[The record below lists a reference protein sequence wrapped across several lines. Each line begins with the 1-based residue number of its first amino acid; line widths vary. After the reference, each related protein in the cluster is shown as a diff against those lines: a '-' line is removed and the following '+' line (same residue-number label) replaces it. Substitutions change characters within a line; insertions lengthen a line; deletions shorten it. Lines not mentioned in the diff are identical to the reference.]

1 MTALRDIVPDT
12 EKLSVTDASL
22 RPELVVRRVA
32 VASSAGNVG
41 SAFTDLRRLWQ
52 DLMGSRELLYQLT
65 RRDITIRYKQ
75 AVMGFG
81 WALFMPLLI
90 VFSGLVVQLA
100 LANFAGRSLSAAG
113 SGGMAVKAVPWAF
126 FVGAI
131 GFATN
136 SLVQNIS
143 LVTKVAF
150 PRAVLP
156 LSAVGAQCFDSGIA
170 LVALAIVLP
179 VMGAVQLSWALLWV
193 PVMLVL
199 LVGFTIACSL
209 FLSCANLFFRDVKYI
224 VQVLL
229 TFGIF
234 FTPVFFEP
242 AMFGQR
248 GAAIAMLNPM
258 SPMLEGL
265 RLSVTAGHNL
275 LEPLT
280 TTLANGVSVT
290 VWSPWYLVY
299 AVVVTLLGLPATALL
314 FQRSQYAFAEYI

>member
-1 MTALRDIVPDT
+1 MSLVPGV
-12 EKLSVTDASL
+12 SVPPATT
-22 RPELVVRRVA
+22 PRRVA
-32 VASSAGNVG
+32 ARENPGVY
-41 SAFTDLRRLWQ
+41 TELRTMVNDMWR
-52 DLMGSRELLYQLT
+52 SRELLYQLT

-81 WALFMPLLI
+81 WALFMPLMI

-100 LANFAGRSLSAAG
+100 LANFSGRTLSTTG
-113 SGGMAVKAVPWAF
+113 LGGMAVKAVPWAF

-136 SLVQNIS
+136 SLVANMS

-156 LSAVGAQCFDSGIA
+156 VSSVGAQLFDSGIA
-170 LVALAIVLP
+170 LVALIIVLP
-179 VMGAVQLSWALLWV
+179 IVGAVQGSFALLWV
-193 PVMLVL
+193 PVMLLL
-199 LVGFTIACSL
+199 LVAFTVACAL

-242 AMFGQR
+242 AMFGSR

-258 SPMLEGL
+258 SPILEGL
-265 RLSVTAGHNL
+265 RLSVTLGHNL
-275 LEPLT
+275 LEPLS
-280 TTLANGVSVT
+280 TTLASGVVVT
-290 VWSPWYLVY
+290 VWSPLFLLY
-299 AVVVTLLGLPATALL
+299 ACIVPLIGLPAAALL
-314 FQRSQYAFAEYI
+314 FHRSQYAFAEYI

>member
-1 MTALRDIVPDT
+1 MVG
-12 EKLSVTDASL
+12 DAATP
-22 RPELVVRRVA
+22 RVELPVRRTSVA
-32 VASSAGNVG
+32 RHSGGVPAALG
-41 SAFTDLRRLWQ
+41 DLRQMVQELGR
-52 DLMGSRELLYQLT
+52 SRELLYQLT

-100 LANFAGRSLSAAG
+100 LANFSGRTVSGAGL
-113 SGGMAVKAVPWAF
+113 GGMAVKAVPWSF

-136 SLVQNIS
+136 SLVANMS

-156 LSAVGAQCFDSGIA
+156 LSSVGAQCFDSAIA
-170 LVALAIVLP
+170 MASLVILLP
-179 VMGAVQLSWALLWV
+179 LLGAVQLSWALLWV
-193 PVMLVL
+193 PVLLVL
-199 LVGFTIACSL
+199 LVGFTGACAL
-209 FLSCANLFFRDVKYI
+209 FLSCANLFYRDVKYI

-242 AMFGQR
+242 AMFGAR
-248 GAAIAMLNPM
+248 GATIAMVNPM
-258 SPMLEGL
+258 SPLLEGL
-265 RLSVTAGHNL
+265 RLSVTMGHNL
-275 LEPLT
+275 LEPLST
-280 TTLANGVSVT
+280 TVASGAVVA
-290 VWSPWYLVY
+290 VWSPWYLAY
-299 AVVVTLLGLPATALL
+299 AIAVTVIGLPAAALL
-314 FQRSQYAFAEYI
+314 FYRSQYAFAEYV

>member
-1 MTALRDIVPDT
+1 VTV
-12 EKLSVTDASL
+12 VTDVPP
-22 RPELVVRRVA
+22 RTDIVVRRVA
-32 VASSAGNVG
+32 VAASSGAVG
-41 SAFTDLRRLWQ
+41 GAFADLRQLML
-52 DLMGSRELLYQLT
+52 DLRASRELLYQLT

-90 VFSGLVVQLA
+90 VFSGLVVQFA

-113 SGGMAVKAVPWAF
+113 LGGMAVKAVPWAF

-136 SLVQNIS
+136 SLVQNMS

-170 LVALAIVLP
+170 LVALTILLP
-179 VMGAVQLSWALLWV
+179 LMGAVQLTWALLWV

-199 LVGFTIACSL
+199 LVGFTVACAL

-242 AMFGQR
+242 AMFGTR

-258 SPMLEGL
+258 SPILEGL

-275 LEPLT
+275 FEPLT
-280 TTLANGVSVT
+280 TTLASGALVT
-290 VWSPWYLVY
+290 IWSPWYLMY
-299 AVVVTLLGLPATALL
+299 AIGVTLFGLPAAGLL

>member
-1 MTALRDIVPDT
+1 MSIAR
-12 EKLSVTDASL
+12 DASP
-22 RPELVVRRVA
+22 RAELPVRRTR
-32 VASSAGNVG
+32 ASSASGG
-41 SAFTDLRRLWQ
+41 KGAALDDLVQMCRELIR
-52 DLMGSRELLYQLT
+52 SRELLYQLT

-90 VFSGLVVQLA
+90 VFSGIVVQLA
-100 LANFAGRSLSAAG
+100 LANFSGRTLSATG
-113 SGGMAVKAVPWAF
+113 LGGMAVKAVPWSF

-136 SLVQNIS
+136 SLVSNMS

-170 LVALAIVLP
+170 MASLVVLLPLLGALQAT
-179 VMGAVQLSWALLWV
+179 WALLWV
-193 PVMLVL
+193 PVLLMLL
-199 LVGFTIACSL
+199 TGFTTACAL
-209 FLSCANLFFRDVKYI
+209 FLSCANLFYRDVKYI

-242 AMFGQR
+242 AMFGPR
-248 GAAIAMLNPM
+248 GAPIAMLNPM
-258 SPMLEGL
+258 SPLLEGL
-265 RLSVTAGHNL
+265 RLAVTAGHNL
-275 LEPLT
+275 LEPLLT
-280 TTLANGVSVT
+280 STASGAVVT

-299 AVVVTLLGLPATALL
+299 ACVVTLLGLPAAALL
-314 FQRSQYAFAEYI
+314 FYRSQYAFAEYV

>member
-1 MTALRDIVPDT
+1 MSAL
-12 EKLSVTDASL
+12 KDAGQGNAAHSSL

-32 VASSAGNVG
+32 AITSGGNAGN
-41 SAFTDLRRLWQ
+41 AFTDLRIMLH
-52 DLMGSRELLYQLT
+52 DLMTSRELLYQLT

-100 LANFAGRSLSAAG
+100 LANFAGRSLSATG
-113 SGGMAVKAVPWAF
+113 SAGMAVKAVPWAF

-136 SLVQNIS
+136 SLVSNIS

-170 LVALAIVLP
+170 LVALAIILAAT
-179 VMGAVQLSWALLWV
+179 GSVQLSWALLWM

-199 LVGFTIACSL
+199 LVGFTVACSL
-209 FLSCANLFFRDVKYI
+209 LLSCANLFFRDVKYI

-248 GAAIAMLNPM
+248 GAAIVMLNPM
-258 SPMLEGL
+258 SPILEGL
-265 RLSVTAGHNL
+265 RLSVTVGHNL
-275 LEPLT
+275 LEPLS
-280 TTLANGVSVT
+280 TTLTNGTLVT
-290 VWSPWYLVY
+290 AWSPWYLAY
-299 AVVVTLLGLPATALL
+299 AFVVTLVGLPATALL
-314 FQRSQYAFAEYI
+314 FQRSQYSFAEYI

>member
-1 MTALRDIVPDT
+1 MVNDMWR
-12 EKLSVTDASL
+12 
-22 RPELVVRRVA
+22 
-32 VASSAGNVG
+32 
-41 SAFTDLRRLWQ
+41 
-52 DLMGSRELLYQLT
+52 SRELLYQLT

-81 WALFMPLLI
+81 WALFMPLMI

-100 LANFAGRSLSAAG
+100 LANFSGRTLSTTG
-113 SGGMAVKAVPWAF
+113 LGGMAVKAVPWAF

-136 SLVQNIS
+136 SLVANMS

-156 LSAVGAQCFDSGIA
+156 VSSVGAQLFDSGIA
-170 LVALAIVLP
+170 LVALIIVLP
-179 VMGAVQLSWALLWV
+179 IVGAVQGSFALLWV
-193 PVMLVL
+193 PVMLLL
-199 LVGFTIACSL
+199 LVAFTVACAL

-242 AMFGQR
+242 AMFGSR

-258 SPMLEGL
+258 SPILEGL
-265 RLSVTAGHNL
+265 RLSVTLGHNL
-275 LEPLT
+275 LEPLS
-280 TTLANGVSVT
+280 TTLASGAVVT
-290 VWSPWYLVY
+290 VWSPLFLLY
-299 AVVVTLLGLPATALL
+299 ACIVPLIGLPAAALL
-314 FQRSQYAFAEYI
+314 FHRSQYAFAEYI

>member
-1 MTALRDIVPDT
+1 MAPRG
-12 EKLSVTDASL
+12 
-22 RPELVVRRVA
+22 ELPVRRIT
-32 VASSAGNVG
+32 AGRETHVVSGAG
-41 SAFTDLRRLWQ
+41 SDLRRMVRELVRA
-52 DLMGSRELLYQLT
+52 RELLYQLT
-65 RRDITIRYKQ
+65 RRDVTIRYKQ

-100 LANFAGRSLSAAG
+100 LANFSGRGLSAAG
-113 SGGMAVKAVPWAF
+113 LGGMAVKAVPWSF

-136 SLVQNIS
+136 SLVANMS

-156 LSAVGAQCFDSGIA
+156 LSAVGAQCLDSGIA
-170 LVALAIVLP
+170 LAALVILLP
-179 VMGAVQLSWALLWV
+179 VLGAVQASWALLWA
-193 PVMLVL
+193 PLLLVL
-199 LVGFTIACSL
+199 VVAFTAACAL
-209 FLSCANLFFRDVKYI
+209 FLSCANLFYRDVKYI

-242 AMFGQR
+242 AMLGAR
-248 GAAIAMLNPM
+248 GATIAMLNPLA
-258 SPMLEGL
+258 PMLEGL
-265 RLSVTAGHNL
+265 RLSVTLGHNL

-280 TTLANGVSVT
+280 STLATGAVVMI
-290 VWSPWYLVY
+290 WSPWFLVY
-299 AVVVTLLGLPATALL
+299 SALLTLVGLPAAALL
-314 FQRSQYAFAEYI
+314 FYRSQYAFAEYV

>member
-1 MTALRDIVPDT
+1 MDLAQMLR
-12 EKLSVTDASL
+12 E
-22 RPELVVRRVA
+22 
-32 VASSAGNVG
+32 
-41 SAFTDLRRLWQ
+41 LRR
-52 DLMGSRELLYQLT
+52 SHELLYQLT

-100 LANFAGRSLSAAG
+100 LANFAGRALAPEGLA
-113 SGGMAVKAVPWAF
+113 GMAVKAVPWSF

-136 SLVQNIS
+136 SLVANMS

-156 LSAVGAQCFDSGIA
+156 LSSVGAQCFDSAVA
-170 LVALAIVLP
+170 LSALAIVLP
-179 VMGAVQLSWALLWV
+179 ALGVVPASWALLWV
-193 PVMLVL
+193 PLLLLL
-199 LVGFTIACSL
+199 LVGFTIACAL
-209 FLSCANLFFRDVKYI
+209 LLSCANLFYRDVKYI
-224 VQVLL
+224 VQILL

-242 AMFGQR
+242 AMLGAR
-248 GAAIAMLNPM
+248 GAPIAMLNPL
-258 SPMLEGL
+258 SPLLEGI
-265 RLSVTAGHNL
+265 RLSVTLGHNL

-280 TTLANGVSVT
+280 STLVSGAVVT
-290 VWSPWYLVY
+290 VWSPWYLAY
-299 AVVVTLLGLPATALL
+299 ALGVTLIGLPATALL
-314 FQRSQYAFAEYI
+314 FYRSQYAFAEYV

>member
-1 MTALRDIVPDT
+1 MA
-12 EKLSVTDASL
+12 TDVSPGDRA
-22 RPELVVRRVA
+22 VRRVTVTASRGVIGGA
-32 VASSAGNVG
+32 VHDLALLAH
-41 SAFTDLRRLWQ
+41 DLRS
-52 DLMGSRELLYQLT
+52 SRELLYQLM

-75 AVMGFG
+75 AGMGFG

-100 LANFAGRSLSAAG
+100 LANFAGRPVSAAG
-113 SGGMAVKAVPWAF
+113 LGGMAVKAVPWAF

-136 SLVQNIS
+136 SLVQNIN

-156 LSAVGAQCFDSGIA
+156 LSAVGAQVFDSGIA
-170 LVALAIVLP
+170 MVALVILLP
-179 VMGAVQLSWALLWV
+179 VMGAVVLSPALLWV
-193 PVMLVL
+193 PLLLVL
-199 LVGFTIACSL
+199 LLGFTVACAL
-209 FLSCANLFFRDVKYI
+209 LLSCANLFFRDVKYI

-242 AMFGQR
+242 AMFGAR

-258 SPMLEGL
+258 SPILEGL
-265 RLSVTAGHNL
+265 RLSVTRGHNL
-275 LEPLT
+275 LEPLA
-280 TTLANGVSVT
+280 TTLANGAVIT
-290 VWSPWYLVY
+290 AWSPWYLAY
-299 AVVVTLLGLPATALL
+299 ACAVTLLGLPLTALL

>member
-1 MTALRDIVPDT
+1 MTLHSDT
-12 EKLSVTDASL
+12 
-22 RPELVVRRVA
+22 VVRHAAATRRSPSGALGRVSA
-32 VASSAGNVG
+32 DLVALVR
-41 SAFTDLRRLWQ
+41 DLWR
-52 DLMGSRELLYQLT
+52 SRELLYQLT
-65 RRDITIRYKQ
+65 RRDVTIRYKQ

-81 WALFMPLLI
+81 WALFMPLMI
-90 VFSGLVVQLA
+90 VFSGLVVQFA
-100 LANFAGRSLSAAG
+100 LATFAGRALSVASL
-113 SGGMAVKAVPWAF
+113 GGMAVKAVPWAF

-136 SLVQNIS
+136 SLVQNMS

-170 LVALAIVLP
+170 AVALAIVLP
-179 VMGAVQLSWALLWV
+179 FVGAVQLSWSLLWV
-193 PVMLVL
+193 PVMVL
-199 LVGFTIACSL
+199 LVLGFTVSCAL
-209 FLSCANLFFRDVKYI
+209 LLSCANLFFRDVKYI

-242 AMFGQR
+242 AMFGAR
-248 GAAIAMLNPM
+248 GAAIAFLNPM

-265 RLSVTAGHNL
+265 RLCVTQGHNL
-275 LEPLT
+275 LSPLV
-280 TTLANGVSVT
+280 LVVSSGAAVT
-290 VWSPWYLVY
+290 AWSPWYLLY
-299 AVVVTLLGLPATALL
+299 AAVVVTIGLPAAALL

>member
-1 MTALRDIVPDT
+1 MTPASQLSPPDVVLKRT
-12 EKLSVTDASL
+12 AAGTPPGPIAAAVQDLAQ
-22 RPELVVRRVA
+22 LVR
-32 VASSAGNVG
+32 
-41 SAFTDLRRLWQ
+41 DLRR
-52 DLMGSRELLYQLT
+52 SRELLYQLT

-100 LANFAGRSLSAAG
+100 LANFAGRPVSGAG
-113 SGGMAVKAVPWAF
+113 VGGMAVKAVPWAF

-156 LSAVGAQCFDSGIA
+156 LSAVGAQLFDSSIA
-170 LVALAIVLP
+170 MAALAVLLP
-179 VMGAVQLSWALLWV
+179 LLGGVVASPALLWV
-193 PVMLVL
+193 PL
-199 LVGFTIACSL
+199 LLTLLITFTVACAL

-242 AMFGQR
+242 AMFGAR

-258 SPMLEGL
+258 SPILEGL
-265 RLSVTAGHNL
+265 RLSVTKGHNL
-275 LEPLT
+275 VDPLV
-280 TTLANGVSVT
+280 TTLANGTPVT

-299 AVVVTLLGLPATALL
+299 ALGVAIIGLPAAALL
-314 FQRSQYAFAEYI
+314 FQRMQYAFAEYI

>member
-1 MTALRDIVPDT
+1 
-12 EKLSVTDASL
+12 
-22 RPELVVRRVA
+22 
-32 VASSAGNVG
+32 
-41 SAFTDLRRLWQ
+41 
-52 DLMGSRELLYQLT
+52 
-65 RRDITIRYKQ
+65 
-75 AVMGFG
+75 MGFG

-90 VFSGLVVQLA
+90 VFSGLVVQFA

-113 SGGMAVKAVPWAF
+113 LGGMAVKAVPWAF

-136 SLVQNIS
+136 SLVQNMS

-170 LVALAIVLP
+170 LVALTILLP
-179 VMGAVQLSWALLWV
+179 LMGAVQLTWALLWV

-199 LVGFTIACSL
+199 LVGFTVACAL

-242 AMFGQR
+242 AMFGTR

-258 SPMLEGL
+258 SPILEGL

-275 LEPLT
+275 FEPLT
-280 TTLANGVSVT
+280 TTLASGALVT
-290 VWSPWYLVY
+290 IWSPWYLMY
-299 AVVVTLLGLPATALL
+299 AIGVTLFGLPAAGLL

>member
-1 MTALRDIVPDT
+1 MDLAQMLR
-12 EKLSVTDASL
+12 E
-22 RPELVVRRVA
+22 
-32 VASSAGNVG
+32 
-41 SAFTDLRRLWQ
+41 LRR
-52 DLMGSRELLYQLT
+52 SHELLYQLT

-100 LANFAGRSLSAAG
+100 LANFAGRALAPEGLA
-113 SGGMAVKAVPWAF
+113 GMAVKAVPWSF

-136 SLVQNIS
+136 SLVANMS

-156 LSAVGAQCFDSGIA
+156 LSSVGAQCFDSAVA
-170 LVALAIVLP
+170 LSALAIVLP
-179 VMGAVQLSWALLWV
+179 ALGVVPASWALLWV
-193 PVMLVL
+193 PLLLLL
-199 LVGFTIACSL
+199 LVGFTIACAL
-209 FLSCANLFFRDVKYI
+209 LLSCANLFYRDVKYI
-224 VQVLL
+224 VQILL

-242 AMFGQR
+242 AMLGAR
-248 GAAIAMLNPM
+248 GAPIAMLNPL
-258 SPMLEGL
+258 SPLLEGM
-265 RLSVTAGHNL
+265 RLSVTLGHNL

-280 TTLANGVSVT
+280 STLVSGAVVT
-290 VWSPWYLVY
+290 VWSPWYLAY
-299 AVVVTLLGLPATALL
+299 ALGVTLIGLPAAALL
-314 FQRSQYAFAEYI
+314 FYRSQYAFAEYV

>member
-1 MTALRDIVPDT
+1 ML
-12 EKLSVTDASL
+12 EQSMASHADL
-22 RPELVVRRVA
+22 PVRRITAGRDAAA
-32 VASSAGNVG
+32 VTGWAG
-41 SAFTDLRRLWQ
+41 DLVRMVREVIRA
-52 DLMGSRELLYQLT
+52 RELLYQLT
-65 RRDITIRYKQ
+65 RRDVTIRYKQ

-100 LANFAGRSLSAAG
+100 LANFSGRGLSAAG
-113 SGGMAVKAVPWAF
+113 LGGMAVKALPWSF

-136 SLVQNIS
+136 SLVANMS

-170 LVALAIVLP
+170 IAALCVLLP
-179 VMGAVQLSWALLWV
+179 TLGAAQASWSLLWV
-193 PVMLVL
+193 PLLLALV
-199 LVGFTIACSL
+199 VAFTAACAL
-209 FLSCANLFFRDVKYI
+209 FLSCANLFYRDVKYI

-242 AMFGQR
+242 AMLGSR
-248 GAAIAMLNPM
+248 GAPIAMLNPLA
-258 SPMLEGL
+258 PMLEGL
-265 RLSVTAGHNL
+265 RLSVTVGHNL

-280 TTLANGVSVT
+280 TTVATGAVLT
-290 VWSPWYLVY
+290 VWSPWYLVF
-299 AVVVTLLGLPATALL
+299 AGLVTVLGLPAAALL
-314 FQRSQYAFAEYI
+314 FYRSQYAFAEYV

>member
-1 MTALRDIVPDT
+1 MTIAKEASPRAELPVRHT
-12 EKLSVTDASL
+12 RVTREPGDAAAVFGDL
-22 RPELVVRRVA
+22 QQMCRELVR
-32 VASSAGNVG
+32 
-41 SAFTDLRRLWQ
+41 
-52 DLMGSRELLYQLT
+52 SRELLYQLT

-90 VFSGLVVQLA
+90 VFSGIVVQLA
-100 LANFAGRSLSAAG
+100 LATFSGRSLTAVAL
-113 SGGMAVKAVPWAF
+113 GGMAVKAVPWSF

-136 SLVQNIS
+136 SLVANMS

-170 LVALAIVLP
+170 IAALVVLLP
-179 VMGAVQLSWALLWV
+179 LLGAVQASWALLWV
-193 PVMLVL
+193 PVL
-199 LVGFTIACSL
+199 LLLLIAFTTACAL
-209 FLSCANLFFRDVKYI
+209 FLSCANLFYRDVKYL

-242 AMFGQR
+242 AMFGAS
-248 GAAIAMLNPM
+248 GATIAMVNPM
-258 SPMLEGL
+258 SPLLEGL
-265 RLSVTAGHNL
+265 RLSVTVGHNL
-275 LEPLT
+275 LEPMT
-280 TTLANGVSVT
+280 QTMASGAVVM
-290 VWSPWYLVY
+290 VWSPVYLVY
-299 AVVVTLLGLPATALL
+299 VCLITLLGLPASALL
-314 FQRSQYAFAEYI
+314 FYRSQYAFAEYV

>member
-1 MTALRDIVPDT
+1 MVNDMWR
-12 EKLSVTDASL
+12 
-22 RPELVVRRVA
+22 
-32 VASSAGNVG
+32 
-41 SAFTDLRRLWQ
+41 
-52 DLMGSRELLYQLT
+52 SRELLYQLT

-81 WALFMPLLI
+81 WALFMPLMI

-100 LANFAGRSLSAAG
+100 LANFSGRTLSTTG
-113 SGGMAVKAVPWAF
+113 LGGMAVKAVPWAF

-136 SLVQNIS
+136 SLVANMS

-156 LSAVGAQCFDSGIA
+156 VSSVGAQLFDSGIA
-170 LVALAIVLP
+170 LVALIIVLP
-179 VMGAVQLSWALLWV
+179 IVGAVQGSFALLWV
-193 PVMLVL
+193 PVMLLL
-199 LVGFTIACSL
+199 LVAFTVACAL

-242 AMFGQR
+242 AMFGSR

-258 SPMLEGL
+258 SPILEGL
-265 RLSVTAGHNL
+265 RLSVTLGHNL
-275 LEPLT
+275 LEPLS
-280 TTLANGVSVT
+280 TTLASGVVVT
-290 VWSPWYLVY
+290 VWSPLFLLY
-299 AVVVTLLGLPATALL
+299 ACIVPLIGLPAAALL
-314 FQRSQYAFAEYI
+314 FHRSQYAFAEYI

>member
-1 MTALRDIVPDT
+1 MTIAREASPRAELPVRRTRVTRERGDAAAVPGD
-12 EKLSVTDASL
+12 LL
-22 RPELVVRRVA
+22 QMCRELVR
-32 VASSAGNVG
+32 
-41 SAFTDLRRLWQ
+41 
-52 DLMGSRELLYQLT
+52 SRELLYQLT

-90 VFSGLVVQLA
+90 VFSGIVVQLA
-100 LANFAGRSLSAAG
+100 LANFSGRPLSAAG
-113 SGGMAVKAVPWAF
+113 LGGMAVKAVPWSF

-136 SLVQNIS
+136 SLVANMS

-170 LVALAIVLP
+170 IAALVVLLP
-179 VMGAVQLSWALLWV
+179 LLGAVQAAWSLLWV
-193 PVMLVL
+193 PVL
-199 LVGFTIACSL
+199 LLLLIGFTTACAL
-209 FLSCANLFFRDVKYI
+209 FLSCANLFYRDVKYI

-242 AMFGQR
+242 AMFGAR
-248 GAAIAMLNPM
+248 GAPIAMLNPM
-258 SPMLEGL
+258 SPLLEGL
-265 RLSVTAGHNL
+265 RLSVTVGHNL
-275 LEPLT
+275 LEPLS
-280 TTLANGVSVT
+280 TTLASGAVVT
-290 VWSPWYLVY
+290 VWSPWYLAY
-299 AVVVTLLGLPATALL
+299 ACIVTLLGLPAAALL
-314 FQRSQYAFAEYI
+314 FYRSQYAFAEYV

>member
-1 MTALRDIVPDT
+1 MTTLRGVPTHPAALP
-12 EKLSVTDASL
+12 
-22 RPELVVRRVA
+22 PRRI
-32 VASSAGNVG
+32 SAGASPGFV
-41 SAFTDLRRLWQ
+41 SDLKQMLHDMWR
-52 DLMGSRELLYQLT
+52 SRELLYQLT

-81 WALFMPLLI
+81 WALFMPLMI

-100 LANFAGRSLSAAG
+100 LANFSGRTLSASG
-113 SGGMAVKAVPWAF
+113 LGGMAVKAVPWAF

-136 SLVQNIS
+136 SLVANMS

-156 LSAVGAQCFDSGIA
+156 LSAVGAQCFDTAIA

-179 VMGAVQLSWALLWV
+179 LAGAVQASWALLWV
-193 PVMLVL
+193 PVMLL
-199 LVGFTIACSL
+199 LLLCFTVACSL

-242 AMFGQR
+242 AMFGSR
-248 GAAIAMLNPM
+248 GAPIAMLNPM
-258 SPMLEGL
+258 SPILEGL
-265 RLSVTAGHNL
+265 RLSVTQGHNL
-275 LEPLT
+275 LEPLS
-280 TTLANGVSVT
+280 TTLANGAVVT
-290 VWSPWYLVY
+290 VWSPMFLLY
-299 AVVVTLLGLPATALL
+299 ACVVTLVGLPAAALL
-314 FQRSQYAFAEYI
+314 FHRSQYAFAEYV

>member
-1 MTALRDIVPDT
+1 MLNDMWR
-12 EKLSVTDASL
+12 
-22 RPELVVRRVA
+22 
-32 VASSAGNVG
+32 
-41 SAFTDLRRLWQ
+41 
-52 DLMGSRELLYQLT
+52 SRELLYQLT

-81 WALFMPLLI
+81 WALFMPLMI

-100 LANFAGRSLSAAG
+100 LANFSGRTLSTTG
-113 SGGMAVKAVPWAF
+113 LGGMAVKAVPWAF

-136 SLVQNIS
+136 SLVANMS

-156 LSAVGAQCFDSGIA
+156 VSSVGAQLFDSGIA
-170 LVALAIVLP
+170 LVALIIVLP
-179 VMGAVQLSWALLWV
+179 IVGAVQGSFALLWV
-193 PVMLVL
+193 PVMLLL
-199 LVGFTIACSL
+199 LVAFTVACAL

-242 AMFGQR
+242 AMFGSR

-258 SPMLEGL
+258 SPILEGL
-265 RLSVTAGHNL
+265 RLSVTLGHNL
-275 LEPLT
+275 LEPLS
-280 TTLANGVSVT
+280 TTLASGAVVT
-290 VWSPWYLVY
+290 VWSPLFLLY
-299 AVVVTLLGLPATALL
+299 ACIVPLIGLPAAALL
-314 FQRSQYAFAEYI
+314 FHRSQYAFAEYI

>member
-1 MTALRDIVPDT
+1 MPAKDVPSRAGV
-12 EKLSVTDASL
+12 L
-22 RPELVVRRVA
+22 PRRVA
-32 VASSAGNVG
+32 VAPGGASLGGALG
-41 SAFTDLRRLWQ
+41 DLQRMVR
-52 DLMGSRELLYQLT
+52 DLIASRELLYQLT

-100 LANFAGRSLSAAG
+100 LANFAGRSMSAAG
-113 SGGMAVKAVPWAF
+113 LGGMAVKAVPWAF

-136 SLVQNIS
+136 SLVQNMS

-170 LVALAIVLP
+170 LIALALLLP
-179 VMGAVQLSWALLWV
+179 IMGAVQLSWALLWV
-193 PVMLVL
+193 PLMLVL
-199 LVGFTIACSL
+199 LVGFTVACAL

-242 AMFGQR
+242 AMFGAR
-248 GAAIAMLNPM
+248 GAAIAMVNPM
-258 SPMLEGL
+258 SPILEGL
-265 RLSVTAGHNL
+265 RLAVTSGHNL
-275 LEPLT
+275 LDTLT
-280 TTLANGVSVT
+280 TTLASGAVVT
-290 VWSPWYLVY
+290 VWSPWYLAY
-299 AVVVTLLGLPATALL
+299 AVVVTALGLPAAALL